1 MALNF
6 PDSPSNGDTV
16 TLNGVT
22 YTYVSSGTYWSSG
35 GSGGGSGASPAIV
48 DSSGTPTLATGITE
62 AEIKTL
68 LNIGSG
74 GATEYANQ
82 AALPT
87 SGLTVGQLAFIQDT
101 NQLAVAE
108 STTNWTIFNRDATT
122 SFSASGGTETTY
134 TGNGTNG
141 TNGTSYKVHTF
152 TSSANFVTTGTGS
165 MDILIVA
172 GGGGGGGGTGDTH
185 TSTGGCGGIGSGG
198 LVVVTWWE
206 VS

>member
-68 LNIGSG
+68 LN
-74 GATEYANQ
+74 
-82 AALPT
+82 
-87 SGLTVGQLAFIQDT
+87 TVAPAIVDSL
-101 NQLAVAE
+101 
-108 STTNWTIFNRDATT
+108 S
-122 SFSASGGTETTY
+122 
-134 TGNGTNG
+134 
-141 TNGTSYKVHTF
+141 
-152 TSSANFVTTGTGS
+152 
-165 MDILIVA
+165 LI
-172 GGGGGGGGTGDTH
+172 H
-185 TSTGGCGGIGSGG
+185 I
-198 LVVVTWWE
+198 
-206 VS
+206 